1 MTDTPKHDSPG
12 SALLEQLV
20 PAWRDALPPS
30 VSRAYFDGFVARH
43 RAQLAQRLDALAA
56 RGEAHRADAAP
67 GAPSHEP
74 PTAPAKR
81 PRGGAR
87 AVQIL
92 DRTLVFLPLSFL
104 LAGRRYHSPYR
115 TLEADEIL
123 IELQA
128 SVLEG
133 EDTSPRL
140 ILHVAPRDTG
150 RLAPLDLRGELQDA
164 NGDAVARFDW
174 QSIPRADF
182 LSLSDGTLSRLLG
195 LEPAPTQAPAE
206 AERDAE
212 DPEAQRR
219 QDLGRIT
226 RALLPQRWAAELDLL
241 DAMLA
246 GGAVGDMAIHTR
258 RHLEGRGV
266 LVRRDGGRFEIQDA
280 RPIEWVITP
289 GLDLFARGRYYAAGP
304 AEALGVLG
312 RTLHRLGYP
321 EPDPAIGPAFGVGRI
336 HAKPHAELRRLI
348 DTMGRQGIEPTT
360 LIAQHWVAAVEMNLP
375 IPLPPVPPEIRQL
388 IEVLSQAGINP
399 RELERQGVA
408 RVQWDAHALPP
419 RDELPTLYQELLAQA
434 ADLDAIAAHLPAQLG
449 DRDALALEIFDDM
462 TKRGLLSPRD
472 PATVDAGHA
481 QST

>member
-1 MTDTPKHDSPG
+1 M
-12 SALLEQLV
+12 LLEQLV

-56 RGEAHRADAAP
+56 RGEA
-67 GAPSHEP
+67 
-74 PTAPAKR
+74 AKR

-104 LAGRRYHSPYR
+104 LAGRRYHTPYR

-133 EDTSPRL
+133 EDNPPRL

-164 NGDAVARFDW
+164 SGDEVARFDW

-182 LSLSDGTLSRLLG
+182 LSLSDDALARLFG
-195 LEPAPTQAPAE
+195 LEPAPHAPAE
-206 AERDAE
+206 AERASD
-212 DPEAQRR
+212 DPEAQRQ
-219 QDLGRIT
+219 QDRGRIT

-246 GGAVGDMAIHTR
+246 GAPVGDMAIHTR

-266 LVRRDGGRFEIQDA
+266 LLRRDGGRFEIDDA
-280 RPIEWVITP
+280 RPSEWVITP

-304 AEALGVLG
+304 AEALAVLG

-348 DTMGRQGIEPTT
+348 DTLGRQGIEPTT

-375 IPLPPVPPEIRQL
+375 IPLPPVPPEVRQL
-388 IEVLSQAGINP
+388 IEALSQAGINP

-419 RDELPTLYQELLAQA
+419 RDELPALYQELLAQV
-434 ADLDAIAAHLPAQLG
+434 ADVDAIAARLPAQLG

-462 TKRGLLSPRD
+462 TKKGLLSPPD
-472 PATVDAGHA
+472 PTAADAGHP